1 MVKLTTVKRL
11 YQSNWLYQ
19 PARTLYWRL
28 LKQERLV
35 KFHQEVAFYS
45 QLLEPNSLCFDLG
58 ANIGEKTEA
67 LLKAGMRVVA
77 FEPQPDCMR
86 ELEARC
92 SRYRSRLSQC
102 QCAVGANFGVTEM
115 YVHAHHGHSSLD
127 RNWTVGEVVS
137 KIYVPVTTLDRAIA
151 KYGQPK
157 YCKIDVEGWEH
168 EVLKGLTQPI
178 PLLSFEYHLQK
189 DNIDK
194 TLACIDY
201 LSHLGELRIN
211 ITPAEKLLFT
221 FQEWLPTKEFLR
233 TFPNSF
239 CSRNE
244 YGYGDI
250 FIRIQ
255 PV

>member
-1 MVKLTTVKRL
+1 MTKLTTIKHL

-19 PARTLYWRL
+19 PARSLYWRL
-28 LKQERLV
+28 LKPDRLA
-35 KFHQEVAFYS
+35 KLRQEVTFYS
-45 QLLEPNSLCFDLG
+45 KLLEPHSLCFDLG

-77 FEPQPDCMR
+77 FEPQPSCMR

-92 SRYRSRLSQC
+92 SPYRGKLSKC
-102 QCAVGANFGVTEM
+102 PCAVSAESGVTKL

-127 RNWTVGEVVS
+127 QNWTVGEVVS
-137 KIYVPVTTLDRAIA
+137 SIDVPMTTLDRAIA
-151 KYGQPK
+151 KFGKPN
-157 YCKIDVEGWEH
+157 YCKIDVEGWEY

-201 LSHLGELRIN
+201 LSHLGELSIN

-221 FQEWLPTKEFLR
+221 FEKWLPVKEFLKL
-233 TFPNSF
+233 FPDSF
-239 CSRNE
+239 CSQKE

-250 FIRIQ
+250 FVSIH
-255 PV
+255 